1 MPVLLRPDG
10 AVQVGWDPRRAVL
23 VRPPSGLAAAELAA
37 LLRSMRSPIPI
48 AELQR
53 QAADRGLKDADGLTN
68 LSQKG
73 WWGDT
78 NETDDSDPSSRTA
91 VRVDQTSPTSYE
103 VTIFNAIGAIGLAD
117 LQRLVQ
123 PKIPMA
129 HLLYLLAESQHLPP
143 RSSEERASVKADEG
157 FFVLL
162 VRWFLDAS
170 ERLLRLG
177 LDRDYQRVTADLA
190 FARGRVNLI
199 PTARSIFSGRPK
211 VRCEFDYFSEDTSLN
226 RVLKAAARKVLASP
240 TLVPE
245 LRQRG
250 RRVHQRLDAAGEI
263 RTGDLRVVPEPHRRH
278 YRDAHQLASAIL
290 TAGGISLAS
299 GAQPAWTFLFRTPEA
314 VEEGVRSAL
323 KRQLQPAFKVE
334 RGGRYLASG
343 DVTGTKKCRL
353 TPDLVLGED
362 QAIGDVKYMTTNGEV
377 SRPHLYQATTFATGY
392 GATRASV
399 VGFDGQHA
407 NEHVQVGVV
416 KVQGFCW
423 DTTETDPEV
432 AAARLAYE
440 IKSWLVVVV

>member
-143 RSSEERASVKADEG
+143 RSSEERASVKAD
-157 FFVLL
+157 
-162 VRWFLDAS
+162 
-170 ERLLRLG
+170 
-177 LDRDYQRVTADLA
+177 
-190 FARGRVNLI
+190 
-199 PTARSIFSGRPK
+199 
-211 VRCEFDYFSEDTSLN
+211 
-226 RVLKAAARKVLASP
+226 
-240 TLVPE
+240 
-245 LRQRG
+245 
-250 RRVHQRLDAAGEI
+250 
-263 RTGDLRVVPEPHRRH
+263 
-278 YRDAHQLASAIL
+278 
-290 TAGGISLAS
+290 
-299 GAQPAWTFLFRTPEA
+299 
-314 VEEGVRSAL
+314 
-323 KRQLQPAFKVE
+323 
-334 RGGRYLASG
+334 
-343 DVTGTKKCRL
+343 
-353 TPDLVLGED
+353 
-362 QAIGDVKYMTTNGEV
+362 
-377 SRPHLYQATTFATGY
+377 
-392 GATRASV
+392 
-399 VGFDGQHA
+399 
-407 NEHVQVGVV
+407 
-416 KVQGFCW
+416 
-423 DTTETDPEV
+423 
-432 AAARLAYE
+432 
-440 IKSWLVVVV
+440 